1 MAKKARQTKS
11 TTVDVVSP
19 VTSEAAKLEH
29 AVLAQVA
36 KGDQLRIEDRD
47 GKTAQFACT
56 MTVTRVTND
65 KIFCGSTA
73 FRKSDGQELGGN
85 DHMFAMPVS
94 ATKSKA
100 GKQATAAKAA
110 KKPAKARP
118 QDGSPKLSA
127 LDAAAKVLG
136 ETGQPMNCRDL
147 VDQMSAKG
155 YWTSPGG
162 ATPWATLNAAISRE
176 IKVKGSDSRFTK
188 ADRGQFARKV

>member
-1 MAKKARQTKS
+1 MAKKARQTKN
-11 TTVDVVSP
+11 
-19 VTSEAAKLEH
+19 AAIGTLVQESVGATGP
-29 AVLAQVA
+29 AVLAEVA
-36 KGDQLRIEDRD
+36 KGDQLHIEDRD
-47 GKTAQFACT
+47 DETAQFACN
-56 MTVTRVTND
+56 MNVTRVTSD
-65 KIFCGSTA
+65 KVFCGSTA

-85 DHMFAMPVS
+85 DHMFAIPVT
-94 ATKSKA
+94 ATKGKS
-100 GKQATAAKAA
+100 GKQATPRPN
-110 KKPAKARP
+110 KPGKGKHREGATKMS
-118 QDGSPKLSA
+118 G
-127 LDAAAKVLG
+127 LDAAAKVLA